1 MATLRSGMIVTSK
14 SFSLSDVH
22 YPAIHSHN
30 ADVEKFH
37 GVILCDRCQC
47 HPHSN
52 SDCNQLAFCR
62 RFLCSCG
69 FNILITNVHERTPLS
84 PNNAPCEPSSTP
96 YLLFRTTALT
106 TCQGWCHS
114 LTKKWETSRN
124 DNTIQQWLNL
134 QPSCASP
141 LISEIIEAYVTY
153 LCEYTTVWGGK

>member
-1 MATLRSGMIVTSK
+1 MIVTSK

-114 LTKKWETSRN
+114 LTKNEKQAEMTTRFNN
-124 DNTIQQWLNL
+124 DSIYNHPVHLL
-134 QPSCASP
+134 SSARLLRPM
-141 LISEIIEAYVTY
+141 
-153 LCEYTTVWGGK
+153 